1 MKAPLI
7 APSLLAA
14 DFGRLAEEIQSLEA
28 LGVDWLHCD
37 VMDGVFVPNISFG
50 LPVLEAIRRYATRPL
65 DVHLMIQQPERYVG
79 AFAKAGADIITFHWE
94 ATPHPD
100 RLVQQIHDLGKKA
113 GIAINPATPVEVL
126 VDILPEIDL
135 VCVMSVNPGFGG
147 QRFIPYTANK
157 LKRLAALRLQTGA
170 HALIEVDGG
179 IAPETVELV
188 PEADVLVAGQSLV
201 RAAEREAV
209 LRSLRARKAF
219 HV

>member
-65 DVHLMIQQPERYVG
+65 DVHLMIQQPERYVE

-113 GIAINPATPVEVL
+113 GIAINPATPAEVL

-157 LKRLAALRLQTGA
+157 LKRLAALHLQTGA